1 MNEFDANVP
10 IYLQIMRDIKR
21 AIVTGELRPGDRLP
35 SVRERA
41 EALTV
46 NPNTVQR
53 AYQELERE
61 GVSETRRGTGSF
73 IVERNELIGEL
84 RGEMAGTVI
93 SAFID
98 GMHALGFADGAIV
111 ERLEGELRN
120 RGSNTALGAGGVN

>member
-1 MNEFDANVP
+1 MNDFDANTP

-21 AIVTGELRPGDRLP
+21 AVVAGELKPGDRLP

-73 IVERNELIGEL
+73 IVEKSELIGQL
-84 RGEMAGTVI
+84 RSEMAGTVI

-98 GMHALGFADGAIV
+98 GMRSLGFADGAIV
-111 ERLEGELRN
+111 ERLESELSA
-120 RGSNTALGAGGVN
+120 RGTGGATASGGIR